1 MNKRLLKNSQ
11 HKLNGNQ
18 EKVIAG
24 MKLSTERFIQKP
36 VPSVRPESSNNFS
49 ERKKKRILAIALE
62 EGLRVK
68 DLVVHDNIH
77 TLASVDS
84 KKNLRLQEIFLC
96 ASEKVLRSLI
106 RVIGRKSRK
115 DDNEI
120 VNRFLAENPPY
131 KGIKELPKSLTK
143 DCIGPY
149 GRYYDL
155 QEILDEIMD
164 KYTGEING
172 ILISWRKQTTGKSS
186 VTWGSYRDLPNGGI
200 IRVNSV
206 LDKKFVPRYVVES
219 IVYHELL
226 HHLIPMEPDGTMQR
240 VHTRSFNSLL
250 EKFPDYGKAERWKL
264 RYFNKITE
272 N

>member
-1 MNKRLLKNSQ
+1 
-11 HKLNGNQ
+11 LNDNQ
-18 EKVIAG
+18 KKVMAG
-24 MKLSTERFIQKP
+24 MKSSTERLVQKP
-36 VPSVRPESSNNFS
+36 APLVKPSSDDQSFD
-49 ERKKKRILAIALE
+49 RKKKRILAIAFE

-84 KKNLRLQEIFLC
+84 KKNLRLQEIFLS

-106 RVIGRKSRK
+106 RIIARKSRK

-120 VNRFLAENPPY
+120 VNRFIAENPPY
-131 KGIKELPKSLTK
+131 KGIKELPKSLTR

-155 QEILDEIMD
+155 KEILDEIME
-164 KYTGEING
+164 KYTGEIDG

-226 HHLIPMEPDGTMQR
+226 HHLIPMEPDGTLQR
-240 VHTRSFNSLL
+240 VHTRSFNDLL
-250 EKFPDYGKAERWKL
+250 EKFPDFDKAERWKL
-264 RYFNKITE
+264 RYFNKITQ

>member
-1 MNKRLLKNSQ
+1 
-11 HKLNGNQ
+11 
-18 EKVIAG
+18 
-24 MKLSTERFIQKP
+24 MKLSTQRSVQKS
-36 VPSVRPESSNNFS
+36 VPTVKPESGNNFS

-68 DLVVHDNIH
+68 DLIIHDNIH

-131 KGIKELPKSLTK
+131 KGIKELPKNLTK

-155 QEILDEIMD
+155 QEILDEVMD

-226 HHLIPMEPDGTMQR
+226 HHLIPMEPDGMMQR

-250 EKFPDYGKAERWKL
+250 EKFPDYVKAERWKL